1 MAFDFMKDFMMF
13 EDDER
18 FGRLCESLEEAIRET
33 DQNDEKVSDAEI
45 MQALDLV
52 GFNLF
57 RDSWEE
63 FKKMELTRDI
73 VWEDPAKGRG
83 KRLIN

>member
-1 MAFDFMKDFMMF
+1 MMY

-18 FGRLCESLEEAIRET
+18 FGRLCESIEEAIRDT
-33 DQNDEKVSDAEI
+33 DQDDEKVSDAEI

-73 VWEDPAKGRG
+73 SWDDPAKGRG

>member
-1 MAFDFMKDFMMF
+1 MAFDFMKNFMMF

-18 FGRLCESLEEAIRET
+18 FGRLCESIEEAIRDT
-33 DQNDEKVSDAEI
+33 DQDDEKVTDAEI

-73 VWEDPAKGRG
+73 AWDDPAKGRG

>member
-1 MAFDFMKDFMMF
+1 MAFDFMKNFTMF

-18 FGRLCESLEEAIRET
+18 FGRLCESIEEAIRDT
-33 DQNDEKVSDAEI
+33 DQDEEKVSDAEI

-63 FKKMELTRDI
+63 FKKMELTRDT

>member
-1 MAFDFMKDFMMF
+1 MAFDFMKNFMMF

-18 FGRLCESLEEAIRET
+18 FGRLCESIEEAIRDT
-33 DQNDEKVSDAEI
+33 DQDDEKVSDAEI

-63 FKKMELTRDI
+63 FKKMELTRDT
-73 VWEDPAKGRG
+73 VWENPAKGRG

>member
-1 MAFDFMKDFMMF
+1 MAFDFMKNFLMF

-18 FGRLCESLEEAIRET
+18 FGRLCEAIEESIREFE
-33 DQNDEKVSDAEI
+33 NNEEKFSDAEI

-57 RDSWEE
+57 RDDWEE
-63 FKKMELTRDI
+63 FKKMEAPRDLTFI
-73 VWEDPAKGRG
+73 DPAKSKG